1 MASQAS
7 LDAYQAAR
15 AELIASDR
23 ALRRDNARIATASD
37 AEKRADEKIRALR
50 AKEAQ
55 EIWNDES
62 IPNVFPGMGFLVC
75 KDIIDRTELFQIVRK
90 MPKGALLHAHLDAC
104 VDKSKL
110 LAFAYEYPQ
119 MHIRVARGVTPERMA
134 DQLPT
139 FAPLAIS
146 PFTAGSSAGMS
157 AAQGYVGDTWVPV
170 AEARKAFDPA
180 LGGPEG
186 FDKWILDTQMVN
198 PGEAYGTHNSIREI
212 WIKFI
217 QTFGVTSGIFR
228 FRPLFRRYFRQVLL
242 DSIEDGISYVEFRM
256 NFQLK
261 FMYGEDCEENVPHR
275 EWIRDIEAIG
285 KEVKAEFDA
294 AGRGDEF
301 FGIKIIYSV
310 VRLLLPQELEWYT
323 ADVLALKKEFPDI
336 IAGFDL
342 VGDENVLR
350 PLKYYLPQLL
360 KLKADAKEAGLDL
373 PLILHAGETLT
384 DGGEPDENM
393 YDAIL
398 LGAPRIGHGYS
409 LVKHPKLM
417 EICRERGIAIEV
429 CPISNEILRLCSS
442 MPAHPLPILL
452 NNGIPV
458 SLNSD
463 DPAVFNSMGMSYD
476 FYQVIVSSE
485 ISGLST
491 LAQLAL
497 DSLQYSVLPDEQ
509 KKQAI
514 AAWER
519 RFAKFVAE
527 L

>member
-1 MASQAS
+1 MAPQTS
-7 LDAYQAAR
+7 LAAYEAAR

-23 ALRRDNARIATASD
+23 ALRRDNARIASASD
-37 AEKRADEKIRALR
+37 GEKRADEKIRALR
-50 AKEAQ
+50 AQEAQ
-55 EIWNDES
+55 GVWDGEN

-75 KDIIDRTELFQIVRK
+75 KDIIDRTELFKIVRK

-110 LAFAYEYPQ
+110 LALAYEYPQ
-119 MHIRVARGVTPERMA
+119 MHIRIEHGVTPERMA

-139 FAPLAIS
+139 LAPLAVS
-146 PFTAGSSAGMS
+146 PFAAGSNAGMS
-157 AAQGYVGDTWVPV
+157 AAQGYVGDTWIPLV
-170 AEARKAFDPA
+170 EARKAFDTA

-198 PGEAYGTHNSIREI
+198 PGEAYGTHNSIKEI

-217 QTFGVTSGIFR
+217 QTFGVTSGMFLY
-228 FRPLFRRYFRQVLL
+228 RPIFRRYMRQVLL
-242 DSIEDGISYVEFRM
+242 DTIDDGISYVEFRI
-256 NFQLK
+256 NFHHK
-261 FMYGEDCEENVPHR
+261 FMFGDDCEQNVPHR
-275 EWIRDIEAIG
+275 EWIHDIETIV

-301 FGIKIIYSV
+301 FGIKIIYTV

-342 VGDENVLR
+342 VGNENLLR
-350 PLKYYLPQLL
+350 PLKYYIPQLL
-360 KLKADAKEAGLDL
+360 NLKAAAEEAGLDL
-373 PLILHAGETLT
+373 PLILHAGETLS
-384 DGGEPDENM
+384 DGGEPDDNM

-398 LGAPRIGHGYS
+398 LGAKRIGHGYS

-417 EICRERGIAIEV
+417 EICRERGIAIEM

-442 MPAHPLPILL
+442 MPAHPLPVLL
-452 NNGIPV
+452 NNGIPL

-463 DPAVFNSMGMSYD
+463 DPAVFNSMGLSYD
-476 FYQVIVSSE
+476 FYQVLVSSE

-509 KKQAI
+509 KRQAI

-519 RFAKFVAE
+519 RFAKFV
-527 L
+527 